1 MDIADPLD
9 GPLSHITDGCKDYE
23 DVDRGTWYDNTWSD
37 DGSVSWSE
45 TESDIDYGCSG
56 EKDES
61 VNLSKKELEECIK
74 FYSIEHTSK
83 DEDLQGDNENG
94 DSECDELAIFNKF
107 NGFVNYPE
115 KITND
120 DELDE
125 FSYRNNVLVNGFSGH
140 VNEYNRHGNKLVNGH
155 AKGLAKGHANG
166 LVIELV
172 NGHVNGLAN
181 GLANRHV
188 NGLANRRA
196 NGHSGHMN
204 GYNEHVNHRFG
215 SGYDDGEG
223 DVVDSKDDKCFS
235 KDGDKGHNKDGDNG
249 HNKDGDKG
257 DEKDDNEGD
266 EDDDEENSDED
277 GDEENSD
284 EDGDE
289 ENSDEDGD
297 EENSDEDGDEENSDE
312 DGDEGNSDED
322 GSIYDDEEVCLDYGK
337 DGGLDY
343 DGYDS
348 TNYNEDYSVD
358 YNEDYYTD
366 DDVDDIKSN
375 STDAN
380 KGDNV
385 YDSKSNSTDAKK
397 GDNVYD
403 SKSNS
408 TDANKGDNV
417 YDSKSNSTDVN
428 KGDNVYASKD
438 DKADDYKMT
447 NKGDNA
453 DDSKNDNV
461 GDYKDG
467 TKNNYKNKGKDDYKR
482 EDIYGNEGDYKSTG
496 WNCTYCNQ
504 MMAAGRL
511 GLHRI
516 TKCKKDEKKE
526 DEVSGPEV
534 ILSMDEL
541 NLDQAPRGINKKFQL
556 ERVRLQSFVAV
567 KKNSFGESTV
577 RAIKKNEAAIRKFI
591 TPGTKLSTKFA
602 SYTRDVLLERTEK
615 VCEVCENPWPL
626 PQISIAE

>member
-1 MDIADPLD
+1 MEELINRVLESTVHNVHRALTLGHLHVEKYNIWKKFVDIADPLD

-23 DVDRGTWYDNTWSD
+23 DVDRGTRYDNTWSD
-37 DGSVSWSE
+37 NGSVSWSE
-45 TESDIDYGCSG
+45 TESDIDYGCSC

-94 DSECDELAIFNKF
+94 DSECNELAIFNKF
-107 NGFVNYPE
+107 NGFVNYSE

-140 VNEYNRHGNKLVNGH
+140 VNEYNRHGNKL
-155 AKGLAKGHANG
+155 AKGHANG

-172 NGHVNGLAN
+172 NGHANGLAN

-196 NGHSGHMN
+196 NGHNGHMN

-215 SGYDDGEG
+215 SGYDDGDG
-223 DVVDSKDDKCFS
+223 DVVDSKDNNKCFS
-235 KDGDKGHNKDGDNG
+235 KDGDKGHNKD
-249 HNKDGDKG
+249 
-257 DEKDDNEGD
+257 DEG
-266 EDDDEENSDED
+266 
-277 GDEENSD
+277 NSD

-322 GSIYDDEEVCLDYGK
+322 GSNYYDDEEVCLDYGK
-337 DGGLDY
+337 DNGLDY
-343 DGYDS
+343 DEYDS

-366 DDVDDIKSN
+366 DDVDDIKRN

-380 KGDNV
+380 
-385 YDSKSNSTDAKK
+385 K

-417 YDSKSNSTDVN
+417 YDSKSKSTDAA
-428 KGDNVYASKD
+428 KMTSKD
-438 DKADDYKMT
+438 DKVDDYKRT

-467 TKNNYKNKGKDDYKR
+467 TKNNYKNKFKDDYKR
-482 EDIYGNEGDYKSTG
+482 EDIYGNEGDYKSTL

-526 DEVSGPEV
+526 DEVSGRSALQKEEQR
-534 ILSMDEL
+534 DET
-541 NLDQAPRGINKKFQL
+541 
-556 ERVRLQSFVAV
+556 EAV
-567 KKNSFGESTV
+567 NDNGESDSSESGSEDEIEKAMFCPFLV
-577 RAIKKNEAAIRKFI
+577 HYFCIH
-591 TPGTKLSTKFA
+591 STMF
-602 SYTRDVLLERTEK
+602 DE
-615 VCEVCENPWPL
+615 
-626 PQISIAE
+626 